1 MLITIGKCHRSYLY
15 ILGSALFKFL
25 SITLL
30 GSNTNNK
37 DLGLFGFCT
46 TVRQFNFIQSIII
59 YFGYIILGIIFFFFK
74 KIKKEEQ
81 NEMKVKGNN
90 LKMEVFIYNDPNNIN
105 EKKLYKNIILLSISF
120 VLYMEIRKVLYIEGI
135 FFNFWTF
142 EIIFLLLLMKKYFD
156 IDFYL
161 HHKVSIIFIVSVCSS
176 LLIAESFLPNF
187 IPGEYSGNSYQ
198 NIKNKFGS
206 YYYCILFI
214 IIFVAL
220 SFVFSYVITY
230 MKVLTQIK
238 FISPFKIIIFFGII
252 GFPLSIIASIVSYY
266 IGYRDNMFSYFSAM
280 KAVLNGEKKYKFW
293 VEIFGVYPLF
303 CLTNFFVCTCEA
315 LTIYYNNPFYILMV
329 NNILFFITDLIN
341 FSINPSRDG
350 LKIARFLTNEFAE
363 IFSFLGYIVFL
374 EILELNFC
382 GLSDNI
388 SKNLSKKGDME
399 FKKLS
404 KIRET
409 NPDESQDNEFDD
421 SNRSSEQFTL
431 SLKKK

>member
-81 NEMKVKGNN
+81 NEMKVKANN

-206 YYYCILFI
+206 YYYCLLFI

-293 VEIFGVYPLF
+293 VEIFGVYPLL
-303 CLTNFFVCTCEA
+303 CLSNFFVCTCEA
-315 LTIYYNNPFYILMV
+315 LTTLNNKLYL
-329 NNILFFITDLIN
+329 
-341 FSINPSRDG
+341 
-350 LKIARFLTNEFAE
+350 LT
-363 IFSFLGYIVFL
+363 
-374 EILELNFC
+374 
-382 GLSDNI
+382 
-388 SKNLSKKGDME
+388 
-399 FKKLS
+399 
-404 KIRET
+404 
-409 NPDESQDNEFDD
+409 
-421 SNRSSEQFTL
+421 
-431 SLKKK
+431 

>member
-81 NEMKVKGNN
+81 NEMKVKANN

-176 LLIAESFLPNF
+176 LLVAESFLPNF
-187 IPGEYSGNSYQ
+187 IPGEYSGNS
-198 NIKNKFGS
+198 
-206 YYYCILFI
+206 
-214 IIFVAL
+214 
-220 SFVFSYVITY
+220 
-230 MKVLTQIK
+230 
-238 FISPFKIIIFFGII
+238 
-252 GFPLSIIASIVSYY
+252 
-266 IGYRDNMFSYFSAM
+266 
-280 KAVLNGEKKYKFW
+280 
-293 VEIFGVYPLF
+293 
-303 CLTNFFVCTCEA
+303 
-315 LTIYYNNPFYILMV
+315 
-329 NNILFFITDLIN
+329 
-341 FSINPSRDG
+341 
-350 LKIARFLTNEFAE
+350 
-363 IFSFLGYIVFL
+363 
-374 EILELNFC
+374 
-382 GLSDNI
+382 
-388 SKNLSKKGDME
+388 
-399 FKKLS
+399 
-404 KIRET
+404 
-409 NPDESQDNEFDD
+409 
-421 SNRSSEQFTL
+421 
-431 SLKKK
+431 